1 MPRGGLRN
9 PPGGR
14 PKGKRNRRP
23 ATRTSDRILT
33 SRLEQMTAQAAVEA
47 LEMPV
52 DRLLRRCNDTSLDER
67 YRDQLAI
74 AVAPY
79 CSPRLTALALVKSP
93 ANWTDQELKQVLGM
107 TEESLLQLGEGRDH
121 WPAEVPSAKH

>member
-1 MPRGGLRN
+1 ML
-9 PPGGR
+9 
-14 PKGKRNRRP
+14 
-23 ATRTSDRILT
+23 D
-33 SRLEQMTAQAAVEA
+33 QAMVEG

-52 DRLLRRCNDTSLDER
+52 ARLLRRLNDPTLNEQ

-79 CSPRLTALALVKSP
+79 TAPRLSALALVKSP

-107 TEESLLQLGEGRDH
+107 TEESLLQLGENRDKY
-121 WPAEVPSAKH
+121 PYEIPNGKH